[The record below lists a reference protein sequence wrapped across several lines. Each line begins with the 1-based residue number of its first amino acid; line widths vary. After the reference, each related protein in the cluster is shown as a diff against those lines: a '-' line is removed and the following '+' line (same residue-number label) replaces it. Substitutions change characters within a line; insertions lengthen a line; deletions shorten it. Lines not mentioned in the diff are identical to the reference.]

1 MRFGLLCSARASSDD
16 AAAPP
21 GQGLRDWI
29 GFSREAERLGY
40 YSTFLVEHHFT
51 GWGQV
56 SSTLT
61 MLACL
66 AMRTT
71 TLRLGTGVL
80 ALPWHNP
87 VLLAE
92 QAATVDLMSGGR
104 LDLGI
109 GRGYRHA
116 EFAGFGIDPEEGQRR
131 FEEAVE
137 VVTRAWTSA
146 ERFSHAGDYWRFD
159 EIVVEPKPA
168 QAPHPPLWMAAG
180 SQSSVAR
187 AAAAGHNLILDQY
200 ASPEQIAERVAT
212 YRDHLTVRPFDAMNV
227 AVARNFYVADTET
240 DISAARRRLSAGT
253 ERILGVSRDPDR
265 PAGGSHV
272 LAYQHPGAADAHA
285 LYGTPHQIAQGLAAL
300 QQAGVTYVLLIA
312 ETDGGQLRR
321 FCDDVVPLLSRSTVD
336 PAPAEL

>member
-1 MRFGLLCSARASSDD
+1 MRFGLLCSARASGED

-21 GQGLRDWI
+21 GQGLRDWLD
-29 GFSREAERLGY
+29 FNEEAERLGF
-40 YSTFLVEHHFT
+40 YSIFLVEHHFT
-51 GWGQV
+51 GWDQV

-61 MLACL
+61 MLGCL
-66 AMRTT
+66 AMQTS
-71 TLRLGTGVL
+71 TLRLGSGVL

-87 VLLAE
+87 ILLAE

-116 EFAGFGIDPEEGQRR
+116 EFVGFGINPEEAQRR
-131 FEEAVE
+131 FDE
-137 VVTRAWTSA
+137 VLEVMTRGWTSA
-146 ERFSHAGDYWRFD
+146 DRFSHAGTYWRFD
-159 EIVVEPKPA
+159 DIVVEPKPA

-180 SQSSVAR
+180 SESSVTR

-200 ASPEQIAERVAT
+200 ASPVQIADRVAT
-212 YRDHLTVRPFDAMNV
+212 YRSHLTVHPFDAMNV
-227 AVARNFYVADTET
+227 AVARNLYIADTDAE
-240 DISAARRRLSAGT
+240 IMAARRRLIAGT

-272 LAYQHPGAADAHA
+272 LAYQHPVAADAHA
-285 LYGTPHQIAQGLAAL
+285 LYGTPDQIAMGLASL

-312 ETDGGQLRR
+312 EIDAAQLRR
-321 FCDDVVPLLSRSTVD
+321 FRDDVIPLLFESTPD
-336 PAPAEL
+336 PAPAAP